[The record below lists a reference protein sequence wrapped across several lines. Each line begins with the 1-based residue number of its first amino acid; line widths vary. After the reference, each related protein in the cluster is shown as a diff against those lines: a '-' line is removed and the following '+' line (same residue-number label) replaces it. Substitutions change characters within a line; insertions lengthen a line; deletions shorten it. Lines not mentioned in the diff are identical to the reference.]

1 MFDIRITDRVHQMLA
16 PYIHKGDVVIDG
28 TSGNGND
35 TLFLAK
41 HVGSQGTVI
50 GFDIQKKALEAT
62 CLRIHEEL
70 DHSVI
75 IVDDIA
81 DEQLVVHSGIYLMHL
96 SHENIDFMQI
106 KSAAKANRIA
116 CIMFNFGY
124 LPGADKQVTTQ
135 MQSSLRAVKKSLQL
149 IKPHGVISLVTY
161 PGHEEGAYEDCE
173 IERLLQQLPAKEFE
187 VLKMQYVN
195 RSERAPKQYLI
206 YKRCCQTTD
215 NEL

>member
-1 MFDIRITDRVHQMLA
+1 MAQVAMEMIPFFLQSMLA
-16 PYIHKGDVVIDG
+16 PKG
-28 TSGNGND
+28 
-35 TLFLAK
+35 LLLALIFK
-41 HVGSQGTVI
+41 
-50 GFDIQKKALEAT
+50 KKALEAT

-70 DHSVI
+70 DHSVL

-81 DEQLVVHSGIYLMHL
+81 DEQLIVHSGIYLIHL

-149 IKPHGVISLVTY
+149 IKSHGVISLVTY